1 MPCRNWARD
10 VQFQRFWS
18 LLSLLFLLTIVDPQ
32 TVNYFSE
39 SYVPGSWILMFSNSS
54 IALCSGL
61 FHPELQIPELI
72 LADHPANVDDQVR
85 HKLVFL
91 KAPVPPKYKLQST
104 SRCWRDYPS
113 WHWHRRWVIL
123 CWGLGVGTVLS
134 TYRIFAASQS
144 FNHKIPVASFS
155 LSYKNQK
162 WLQTL
167 PNKL

>member
-1 MPCRNWARD
+1 MQKLGKRCPVSKILKSVIFIVFIDNC
-10 VQFQRFWS
+10 
-18 LLSLLFLLTIVDPQ
+18 LFTKVDPQ

-104 SRCWRDYPS
+104 SRC
-113 WHWHRRWVIL
+113 
-123 CWGLGVGTVLS
+123 
-134 TYRIFAASQS
+134 
-144 FNHKIPVASFS
+144 
-155 LSYKNQK
+155 
-162 WLQTL
+162 
-167 PNKL
+167 